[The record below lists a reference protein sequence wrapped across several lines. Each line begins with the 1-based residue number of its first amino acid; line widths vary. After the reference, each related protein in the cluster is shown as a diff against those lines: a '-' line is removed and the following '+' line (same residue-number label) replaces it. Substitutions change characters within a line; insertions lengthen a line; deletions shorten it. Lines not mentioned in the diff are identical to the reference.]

1 MISFKVLDSIPASY
15 SDYEKAVKNQDL
27 VFVRGIKL
35 CFVRNGSRLVAYGN
49 EVDHSD
55 CGGRVEPYKLH
66 DYLCGENY
74 TWWWTVFNE
83 NDYEKVSSKSYKP
96 DSNTNYDKM
105 TSEINDFLY
114 PVFVEDKDTPQ
125 YGVELELESAARPTF
140 STIYDTIYRQA
151 NHLIDC
157 VTSDGSVRGGTE
169 IRWNHPTLKN
179 WDKDAI
185 KAVMKQLKAMHF
197 NNKTGTAGMHIHMS
211 VKKPELTRKVARK
224 FLANLDKMK
233 NILYPICARPRCVR
247 GVDKSHEHRYGLGT
261 DMTRG
266 FTCHNTF
273 ELRVWA
279 ATTNPDVFYARIKFA
294 DYFFRFM
301 LKDLPI
307 ENFFKEMS
315 KEDKRNYAFLVR
327 TNNPHVFGCGK
338 HAALEMLNS

>member
-1 MISFKVLDSIPASY
+1 MINFKVLDNLPENY
-15 SDYEKAVKNQDL
+15 KDYKKVIQGQDL

-35 CFVRNGSRLVAYGN
+35 CFMRNGSCLVAYGN
-49 EVDHSD
+49 YVDPSL
-55 CGGRVEPYKLH
+55 CGSRAEPIELH
-66 DYLCGENY
+66 DYLCKANY
-74 TWWWTVFNE
+74 TWWWSVFNE
-83 NDYEKVSSKSYKP
+83 HDFGKVSSISYKP
-96 DSNTNYDKM
+96 DSDTNYAKM
-105 TSEINDFLY
+105 VSEINDLIN
-114 PVFVEDKDTPQ
+114 PAFVEDKDVPQ
-125 YGVELELESAARPTF
+125 YGVELELESAERPIF
-140 STIYDTIYRQA
+140 STVFDKIYRQA

-185 KAVMKQLKAMHF
+185 KAVMKELKAMHF

-211 VKKPELTRKVARK
+211 VAKSELTRKVARK
-224 FLANLDKMK
+224 FCANLDKMK
-233 NILYPICARPRCVR
+233 NILYPICARPRFVG
-247 GVDKSHEHRYGLGT
+247 GVDKRHEYRYGLGS

-266 FTCHNTF
+266 FTCHKTF

-315 KEDKRNYAFLVR
+315 KEDKKNYAFLVR

-338 HAALEMLNS
+338 HAALEMLNN